1 MKKRESGEN
10 PTSISEERSRR
21 RWGAGRIAVTAL
33 WPLIEDALQAGH
45 SLRMIY
51 EAHQSGLDQSY
62 SNFIKHVAQRKWQ
75 AQQAQSRASRIR
87 SPVTPARPADIP
99 LKDGPHR
106 FRHIA
111 TGDDD
116 NLI

>member
-1 MKKRESGEN
+1 MKKREPGEH
-10 PTSISEERSRR
+10 PTFISEERSRR

-33 WPLIEDALQAGH
+33 WPVIVDALQAGH

-75 AQQAQSRASRIR
+75 AQQAQIRISRTR

-99 LKDGPHR
+99 LKAGPHR
-106 FRHIA
+106 FRHTA
-111 TGDDD
+111 AGDGDD
-116 NLI
+116 LI